1 MTTPTQCPVADAQA
15 LLAPVPG
22 HDPAG
27 ASLRYDPVFRAIAE
41 ARQHD
46 DESLPMGEW
55 ERPLVKADWK
65 RVAALASA
73 ALATRSK
80 DFQLAAW
87 LCEAWTHLD
96 GAAGF
101 CAGVR
106 LLGALA
112 DTYWDSAWPRME
124 DGDADARSAPIAW
137 LNETLPAVLAL
148 HVPLLTLPDDTPVRL
163 TLDLWERSLQPG
175 EDDDSLG
182 REALLQRAEQAP
194 DRTRLAAILQDL
206 RDAGAEWAAF
216 DRRIDALL
224 GAQAPSLARVTDTL
238 ARLVRAV
245 MVLRGDN
252 AGTCTAGAGA
262 GAAVATAA
270 ADRSGPLGRD
280 GAANGVAPAPVL
292 PAAPP
297 AQAGSPARGAIHDRA
312 QAYQLIRDVAD
323 YLARHE
329 PHSPTPYLL
338 RRAVR
343 WGQMPLADLMQ
354 DILREDGD
362 IGRYFS
368 LLENQG

>member
-1 MTTPTQCPVADAQA
+1 MTMPTPFPIPDAPA

-22 HDPAG
+22 DDPAG
-27 ASLRYDPVFRAIAE
+27 PSLRYDPVFRAIAE

-46 DESLPMGEW
+46 DDSLPMREW
-55 ERPLVKADWK
+55 ECPLVKADWK
-65 RVAALASA
+65 RVAALAGE

-87 LCEAWTHLD
+87 LFEAWTHLH

-106 LLGALA
+106 LLGALV
-112 DTYWDSAWPRME
+112 DQYWDSAWPRIE

-148 HVPLLTLPDDTPVRL
+148 HVPLLSLADETPVRV
-163 TLDLWERSLQPG
+163 TLDLWERSLAPG
-175 EDDDSLG
+175 DDDDSLG
-182 REALLQRAEQAP
+182 REALLQRAQQAP
-194 DRTRLAAILQDL
+194 DRRGLDALWRDL
-206 RDAGAEWAAF
+206 HDASAEWAAF

-224 GAQAPSLARVTDTL
+224 GAQAPSLVRVTDTL

-245 MVLRGDN
+245 AALRGDE
-252 AGTCTAGAGA
+252 
-262 GAAVATAA
+262 AASGYAHGGKPVTMPAA
-270 ADRSGPLGRD
+270 AGRHD
-280 GAANGVAPAPVL
+280 AVDDPEPMPVL
-292 PAAPP
+292 PAALPGQT
-297 AQAGSPARGAIHDRA
+297 AMLAHGRIEDRA
-312 QAYQLIRDVAD
+312 HAYQLIRDVAD

-329 PHSPTPYLL
+329 PHSPTPHLL

-343 WGQMPLADLMQ
+343 WGEMPLADLMQ
-354 DILREDGD
+354 DILREEGD

-368 LLENQG
+368 LLEN

>member
-1 MTTPTQCPVADAQA
+1 MQCASLDAQA

-22 HDPAG
+22 DDPAG
-27 ASLRYDPVFRAIAE
+27 ASLRYDPVFRAIAV

-65 RVAALASA
+65 RVAALASD

-87 LCEAWTHLD
+87 LCEAWTHLH
-96 GAAGF
+96 GASGF

-106 LLGALA
+106 LLDALA
-112 DTYWDSAWPRME
+112 DEYWDAAWPRIE
-124 DGDADARSAPIAW
+124 EGDADARSAPIAW

-148 HVPLLTLPDDTPVRL
+148 HVPLLALADDKPVGITLE
-163 TLDLWERSLQPG
+163 LWERSLMPG
-175 EDDDSLG
+175 EDEDSLG

-194 DRTRLAAILQDL
+194 DRARLDAVLRDL
-206 RDAGAEWAAF
+206 HDAGAEWAAF
-216 DRRIDALL
+216 DRRIDGLL
-224 GAQAPSLARVTDTL
+224 GAQAPSLARVSETL

-245 MVLRGDN
+245 AALRGDEAGIGTARGEN
-252 AGTCTAGAGA
+252 AAASTVAAVGSDDAEDQAGAME
-262 GAAVATAA
+262 
-270 ADRSGPLGRD
+270 
-280 GAANGVAPAPVL
+280 VL
-292 PAAPP
+292 PAAPL
-297 AQAGSPARGAIHDRA
+297 AQPGPLARGRIEDRA
-312 QAYQLIRDVAD
+312 HAYQLIRDVAD

-368 LLENQG
+368 LLES

>member
-1 MTTPTQCPVADAQA
+1 MQRAGVDVEA

-22 HDPAG
+22 DDAAG

-65 RVAALASA
+65 RVAALASD

-87 LCEAWTHLD
+87 LCEAWTHLH
-96 GAAGF
+96 GASGF
-101 CAGVR
+101 RAGVR
-106 LLGALA
+106 LLRALA
-112 DTYWDSAWPRME
+112 DQYWDTAWPRID
-124 DGDADARSAPIAW
+124 DGDTDARCAPIAW
-137 LNETLPAVLAL
+137 LNEILPAVLAL
-148 HVPLLTLPDDTPVRL
+148 HVPLLWLADDKPAGITLE
-163 TLDLWERSLQPG
+163 LWERSLNPG
-175 EDDDSLG
+175 DDEDSLS

-194 DRTRLAAILQDL
+194 DRSRLDVML
-206 RDAGAEWAAF
+206 RDLHDASAEWAAF

-224 GAQAPSLARVTDTL
+224 GAQAPSVARVTETL
-238 ARLVRAV
+238 TRLVRAV
-245 MVLRGDN
+245 SALRGDGASIGTAHSAA
-252 AGTCTAGAGA
+252 AG
-262 GAAVATAA
+262 TAA
-270 ADRSGPLGRD
+270 AVGSDD
-280 GAANGVAPAPVL
+280 AED
-292 PAAPP
+292 
-297 AQAGSPARGAIHDRA
+297 QAGSMEILPPAPQAHSGPPAGGRVEDRA
-312 QAYQLIRDVAD
+312 HAYQLIRDVAD

-368 LLENQG
+368 LLEN

>member
-1 MTTPTQCPVADAQA
+1 MTTPTQDRIPDAQA

-22 HDPAG
+22 DDPAG
-27 ASLRYDPVFRAIAE
+27 ASLRYDAVYRAIAE

-46 DESLPMGEW
+46 DESLPMREW

-65 RVAALASA
+65 RVAALASE

-87 LCEAWTHLD
+87 LCEAWIHLH

-112 DTYWDSAWPRME
+112 DAYWESAWPRME
-124 DGDADARSAPIAW
+124 AGDAEARCAPIAW

-148 HVPLLTLPDDTPVRL
+148 HVPLLSLADEKPL
-163 TLDLWERSLQPG
+163 HITLDLWERSLAPVDG
-175 EDDDSLG
+175 YDSLG
-182 REALLQRAEQAP
+182 REALLQRAHHAP
-194 DRTRLAAILQDL
+194 DRARLDALWRDL
-206 RDAGAEWAAF
+206 HGASAEWAGF

-245 MVLRGDN
+245 AALRGDE
-252 AGTCTAGAGA
+252 AGSAHRGEPAATGPAGNNDP
-262 GAAVATAA
+262 V
-270 ADRSGPLGRD
+270 DDPE
-280 GAANGVAPAPVL
+280 PMPVL
-292 PAAPP
+292 PAAGPGQT
-297 AQAGSPARGAIHDRA
+297 AMLAHGRIEDRA
-312 QAYQLIRDVAD
+312 HAYQLIRDVAD

-362 IGRYFS
+362 IGRYLA
-368 LLENQG
+368 LLDN

>member
-1 MTTPTQCPVADAQA
+1 MTMPTPFPLPDALA

-22 HDPAG
+22 DDPAG
-27 ASLRYDPVFRAIAE
+27 PSLRYDPVFRAIAE
-41 ARQHD
+41 ARQRD
-46 DESLPMGEW
+46 DDSLPMREW

-65 RVAALASA
+65 RVAALAGE

-87 LCEAWTHLD
+87 LCEAWTHLH

-112 DTYWDSAWPRME
+112 DEYWDCAWPRME
-124 DGDADARSAPIAW
+124 AGDADARCAPIAW

-148 HVPLLTLPDDTPVRL
+148 HVPLLSLADETPVL
-163 TLDLWERSLQPG
+163 ITLDLWERSLAPG
-175 EDDDSLG
+175 DDDDSLG
-182 REALLQRAEQAP
+182 REGLLQRAQQAP
-194 DRTRLAAILQDL
+194 DRPRLDALWRDL
-206 RDAGAEWAAF
+206 HDASAEWAAF

-238 ARLVRAV
+238 ARLARAV
-245 MVLRGDN
+245 ASLRGDD
-252 AGTCTAGAGA
+252 AGIGIAHGNSATAAT
-262 GAAVATAA
+262 AAVAFG
-270 ADRSGPLGRD
+270 DDGPVD
-280 GAANGVAPAPVL
+280 PEPIPEL
-292 PAAPP
+292 PAALP
-297 AQAGSPARGAIHDRA
+297 AHGRIEDRA
-312 QAYQLIRDVAD
+312 HAYQLIRDVAD

-343 WGQMPLADLMQ
+343 WGELPLADLMQ

-368 LLENQG
+368 LLEN